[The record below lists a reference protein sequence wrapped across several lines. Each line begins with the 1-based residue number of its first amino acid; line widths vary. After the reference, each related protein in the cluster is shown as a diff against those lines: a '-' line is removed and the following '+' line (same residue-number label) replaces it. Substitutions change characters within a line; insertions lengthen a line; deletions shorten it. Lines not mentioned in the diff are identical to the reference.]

1 MKFLSF
7 LCTKWMENCEAM
19 TSSTHSFAYSY
30 GLVKKCFLKI
40 CETSKFHNFLIFQPI
55 FIRFSLFC
63 SENFTLSSKIKLD
76 QLRTSPLTR
85 NLKIPWVDFHQTW
98 YRGAPP
104 GVDELIRFWAR
115 AAQCQRSK
123 NLVWICYFYLVNTI
137 SQKNL
142 GGFSSNLAQGCTMR
156 SRWTDSP
163 MHWILFHYNWSATK
177 NPN

>member
-40 CETSKFHNFLIFQPI
+40 CEILKCHNFLIFQPI

-76 QLRTSPLTR
+76 QVRTSPLM
-85 NLKIPWVDFHQTW
+85 HQFDYSCFALQELVVTW
-98 YRGAPP
+98 HLYYKF
-104 GVDELIRFWAR
+104 L
-115 AAQCQRSK
+115 
-123 NLVWICYFYLVNTI
+123 YLAETGIWQSLSSLCNNHINQQTLYSQQLNI
-137 SQKNL
+137 S
-142 GGFSSNLAQGCTMR
+142 SSSLTVCNCLFQLFKY
-156 SRWTDSP
+156 
-163 MHWILFHYNWSATK
+163 IL
-177 NPN
+177 